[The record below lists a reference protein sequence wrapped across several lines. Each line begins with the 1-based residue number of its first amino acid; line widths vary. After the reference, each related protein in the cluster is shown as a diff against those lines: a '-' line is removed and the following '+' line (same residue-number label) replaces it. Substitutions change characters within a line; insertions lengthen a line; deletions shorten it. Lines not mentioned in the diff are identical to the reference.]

1 MSEKAVEA
9 ASFGANDVNLP
20 PKPSMEAE
28 APPRYMPK
36 AQSGPEAGFQVKFFV
51 FVVFRIDYFLFY
63 FFIENITAWCVIK
76 LYM

>member
-51 FVVFRIDYFLFY
+51 FVVFM
-63 FFIENITAWCVIK
+63 N
-76 LYM
+76 